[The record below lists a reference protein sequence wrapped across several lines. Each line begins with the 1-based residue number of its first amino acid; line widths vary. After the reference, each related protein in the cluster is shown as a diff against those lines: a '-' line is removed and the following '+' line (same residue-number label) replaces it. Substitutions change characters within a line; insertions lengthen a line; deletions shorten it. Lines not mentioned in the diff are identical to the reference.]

1 MRKLVGLQFNF
12 SYKKGFENKALDA
25 LSRVAAHLQLNAIS
39 TVVPV
44 WIQEVVNSYQH
55 DSEATSL
62 L

>member
-1 MRKLVGLQFNF
+1 
-12 SYKKGFENKALDA
+12 
-25 LSRVAAHLQLNAIS
+25 VAAHLQLNAIS

-62 L
+62 LQRLAVVSPDEEGFTLSDGVIRYKNKI